1 MVGNVHPCGQLR
13 NFDSPLPLV
22 FDIDDPSENGC
33 NFIGFVFVF
42 PIEAFVV
49 AQPLDAQQRVEFA
62 DVVVLKVEGVKHV
75 GFYEFLHFLDL
86 ALLMENLQFVPVL
99 HSQDGVETVFGQVE
113 VPIWR
118 LCEFDVL

>member
-1 MVGNVHPCGQLR
+1 MVGNVHAGGQLR

-75 GFYEFLHFLDL
+75 GFYEFLHFYTNISRLR
-86 ALLMENLQFVPVL
+86 ATIIQLQN
-99 HSQDGVETVFGQVE
+99 
-113 VPIWR
+113 I
-118 LCEFDVL
+118 FDDN